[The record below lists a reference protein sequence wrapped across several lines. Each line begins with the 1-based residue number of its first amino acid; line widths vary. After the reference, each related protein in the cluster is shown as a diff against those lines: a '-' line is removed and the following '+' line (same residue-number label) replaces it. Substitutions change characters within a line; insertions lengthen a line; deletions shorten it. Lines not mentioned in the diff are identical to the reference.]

1 MLFLTPQQEG
11 VAFLWL
17 LGKLCS
23 LQLLMLSDYLGYW
36 FLILKVLWERK
47 VLGKLESF
55 ISLNWYVML
64 GLYTC

>member
-1 MLFLTPQQEG
+1 
-11 VAFLWL
+11 
-17 LGKLCS
+17 
-23 LQLLMLSDYLGYW
+23 MLSDYLGYW